1 MFPQVQELR
10 WCVSTVIVKLGMK
23 LIQMTCESPG
33 RQEMGSTNF
42 HGVEYTW
49 PKWIPGY
56 TSDFLSVPGPFRDGR
71 GVRIC
76 LRDYLPQLVSQYE
89 TLFASLAFLPPQIFS
104 SSVLIPANLFLACVQ
119 WEAIQTFS
127 TDFILYTS
135 NHSCHDFITMK
146 QYCRRG

>member
-10 WCVSTVIVKLGMK
+10 WCVCTVIVKLGMK

-42 HGVEYTW
+42 HEVGYTQ
-49 PKWIPGY
+49 PKWVLGY
-56 TSDFLSVPGPFRDGR
+56 TSDFLSVPGCCRDGS

-76 LRDYLPQLVSQYE
+76 PRVYLPQLVSQYE
-89 TLFASLAFLPPQIFS
+89 MLLTSLAFLPLQIFS

-127 TDFILYTS
+127 TDFILYTG

-146 QYCRRG
+146 QYCGRG

>member
-10 WCVSTVIVKLGMK
+10 WCVCTVIVKLGMK

-33 RQEMGSTNF
+33 WQEMGSTNF
-42 HGVEYTW
+42 HEVEYTW
-49 PKWIPGY
+49 PKWVLGY
-56 TSDFLSVPGPFRDGR
+56 TSDFFISSRMLQRWEWSQDLS
-71 GVRIC
+71 
-76 LRDYLPQLVSQYE
+76 QS
-89 TLFASLAFLPPQIFS
+89 LFASACVPVWNIICFPCFLPLQIFS

-127 TDFILYTS
+127 TDFILYTG